1 MKENRLSG
9 ETVNCT
15 LEDNGSWEESVL
27 LLTAKRLR
35 EISTRKRSSDFNGKN
50 ILMCFFSRHFQW
62 NKEKLQENR
71 QEDTKRAVIHT
82 CMFEHRKG
90 T

>member
-1 MKENRLSG
+1 MKENRLLG

-35 EISTRKRSSDFNGKN
+35 EISTRKRSSDFKWKKYPYV
-50 ILMCFFSRHFQW
+50 LFLKTFSV
-62 NKEKLQENR
+62 E
-71 QEDTKRAVIHT
+71 
-82 CMFEHRKG
+82 
-90 T
+90 